1 MANSSELPIS
11 IVYKS
16 HHTWL
21 FSWLNKK
28 LGCPHNAADI
38 AQDTFLRLL
47 LKHEALQDLST
58 PRIFLIRIAKGL
70 IIDQWRKQVLEQR
83 YLEALSAS
91 GDEFYASQE
100 VQAIVIETLLRID
113 AMLNRLNPKA
123 KQAFL
128 LSQIHGFNYKEIA
141 DIVGV
146 SERMIKKYMATSMM
160 HCLLLRRALNEEQ
173 G

>member
-1 MANSSELPIS
+1 MANSPDLPIS

-16 HHTWL
+16 HHGWL
-21 FSWLNKK
+21 SSWLNKK
-28 LGCPHNAADI
+28 LGCPHHAADI
-38 AQDTFLRLL
+38 AQDTFVRLL
-47 LKHEALQDLST
+47 LKHDALQDLST

-70 IIDQWRKQVLEQR
+70 IIDQWRRQILEQR
-83 YLEALSAS
+83 YLEALSTND
-91 GDEFYASQE
+91 DEYYASQE

-141 DIVGV
+141 GILGV

-160 HCLLLRRALNEEQ
+160 HCLLLRRQFSEEQ